1 MATVTAAHRTCLG
14 LSWAVGRLLRKCLT
28 SGKFSPCRPKKSQ
41 NSICEITQNPSL
53 NRRSP
58 INMITTNRQTH
69 LHLKIIHGTA
79 LGPEKTDQKSKN
91 SKFQTILRES
101 LGDFLSLPQ
110 VQGTPR
116 SESGPTGGGCNIL
129 MSRKRLRQEN
139 REQTVF
145 ARLFARETL
154 LSFFKPAF

>member
-1 MATVTAAHRTCLG
+1 MV
-14 LSWAVGRLLRKCLT
+14 LLWDL
-28 SGKFSPCRPKKSQ
+28 KKP
-41 NSICEITQNPSL
+41 T
-53 NRRSP
+53 
-58 INMITTNRQTH
+58 
-69 LHLKIIHGTA
+69 KI
-79 LGPEKTDQKSKN
+79 QKAQ
-91 SKFQTILRES
+91 KFQTILRES
-101 LGDFLSLPQ
+101 LGDFLSLPHLE
-110 VQGTPR
+110 GTPR